1 MRGILSD
8 AVSNGFRHDLT
19 AALALLMLLASG
31 GSPAMA
37 TTAEMQANSAKII
50 RVATFNVSMEGGNY
64 VKSGVTPSG
73 HELPAALSNSDHPQI
88 ANIAEIIQRVRPDV
102 LLLNEFDY
110 HPDPERGVLP
120 FLERYLKQPQAGTE
134 PIDYPYFYQ
143 GPVNTGVD
151 SGMDLDRDG
160 KASGVGNDA
169 FGFGLYPGQYG
180 MLLLSR
186 FPIDLSA
193 VRTFQLFLWK
203 DMPDNLMADMRDEN
217 GELWYP
223 PAVQEKLRLS
233 SKSHWD
239 VPVQVNGSTLHILA
253 SHPTPP
259 VFDGP
264 EDRNGRRN
272 HDEIRFWTDY
282 LASRKNTPDTA
293 DGNYRG
299 SDYIYDDQGGRGGLR
314 GERFVIV
321 GDLNASMEE
330 GDARREGI
338 ADLLGH
344 PRVRRGLIPS
354 SDGGRANRAD
364 SPLSP
369 THTASWGMRADYVI
383 PGKAGWKLRDA
394 GIFWPTPADP
404 LFRLVRKRR
413 ASSDHRLVWMDL
425 ELIPLAPI

>member
-1 MRGILSD
+1 MQRFSLG
-8 AVSNGFRHDLT
+8 A
-19 AALALLMLLASG
+19 LASG
-31 GSPAMA
+31 TLVACLLLVLLMPADA
-37 TTAEMQANSAKII
+37 RSAGRVI

-64 VKSGVTPSG
+64 VDKGVTPSG

-88 ANIAEIIQRVRPDV
+88 ANIAEIIQRVRPDI

-110 HPDPERGVLP
+110 HPDPDRGVIP
-120 FLERYLKQPQAGTE
+120 FLERYLRQAQAGTE

-160 KASGVGNDA
+160 KASGTGNDA
-169 FGFGLYPGQYG
+169 FGYGLYPGQYG

-186 FPIDLSA
+186 FPIDSEA
-193 VRTFQLFLWK
+193 IRSFQLFLWK
-203 DMPDNLMADMRDEN
+203 DMPDNLMADMRDED

-223 PAVQEKLRLS
+223 PSVQEKLRLS

-239 VPVQVNGSTLHILA
+239 VPIRINGATLHVLA

-272 HDEIRFWTDY
+272 HDEIRFWVDY
-282 LASRKNTPDTA
+282 LTGGESA
-293 DGNYRG
+293 
-299 SDYIYDDQGGRGGLR
+299 DYIYDDAGARGGLA
-314 GERFVIV
+314 GERFVVV

-338 ADLLGH
+338 EALLGH
-344 PRVRRGLIPS
+344 ANVRRGLLPT

-364 SPLSP
+364 SPFSP
-369 THTASWGMRADYVI
+369 AHTAAWGMRADYVI
-383 PGKAGWKLRDA
+383 PSKAGWRLLDA
-394 GIFWPTPADP
+394 GVFWPTPDDA
-404 LFRLVRKRR
+404 LFRLVRNRR
-413 ASSDHRLVWMDL
+413 ASSDHRLVWVDL
-425 ELIPLAPI
+425 ALTR